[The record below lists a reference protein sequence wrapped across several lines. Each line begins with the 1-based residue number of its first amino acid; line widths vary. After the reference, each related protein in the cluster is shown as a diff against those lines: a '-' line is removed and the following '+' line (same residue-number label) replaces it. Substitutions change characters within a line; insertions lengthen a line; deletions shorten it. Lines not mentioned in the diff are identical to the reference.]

1 MSEVLCRLERCLL
14 NAGSPG
20 AHGSHGSPG
29 PQAAVAQSDQPQGGD
44 GEGEGEREGG
54 GEAEAVAEGEAARGV
69 EGASGGGADSYGGA
83 RRVLCGAELGE
94 FALQLHSYLLLLD
107 YSKGAYPTKVSMSE

>member
-14 NAGSPG
+14 NAGSPRSG
-20 AHGSHGSPG
+20 GSCGSPG
-29 PQAAVAQSDQPQGGD
+29 PQG
-44 GEGEGEREGG
+44 GEGEGEGEGEGGSDSEGG
-54 GEAEAVAEGEAARGV
+54 GEAEGEEEGEAARGV
-69 EGASGGGADSYGGA
+69 GGASGGGAYGHGGA

>member
-1 MSEVLCRLERCLL
+1 MV
-14 NAGSPG
+14 
-20 AHGSHGSPG
+20 
-29 PQAAVAQSDQPQGGD
+29 
-44 GEGEGEREGG
+44 
-54 GEAEAVAEGEAARGV
+54 
-69 EGASGGGADSYGGA
+69 GASGGGADSYGGA